1 MMKIC
6 AILATV
12 SLCNEVAFSFTS
24 LPAINRRLNNKTSST
39 SIRMEDSGIPQQYPI
54 ARKNLIKKAREIDAQ
69 LKEKKTGSYS
79 NVGWSNRL
87 GTVLTPV
94 VEGGGSSV
102 YAACRP
108 FLWNRIDVGCKMTVV
123 ELSTKSKNSSK
134 PDLFVH
140 SPVQLDRSL
149 MEGIDKL
156 GTVKHVVS
164 PNYEHIKYAKEWQDA
179 YPDALMWACPGLM
192 EREKNVKWTGEIP
205 YSARPPTYPN
215 GSIEKPEEMW
225 DWDEI
230 APLHFDVE
238 KNPFT
243 GRPFFNEVVFYHK
256 NTKTLMTTDTYWNYP
271 NSDGITNSNYKDKE
285 EFEESESGP
294 WDLAPSVPSIPLGSS
309 LWKKGM
315 DKLFRPF
322 YLNLMVQKDSKREFL
337 NIAAFISGL
346 SKDGWEVDVLI
357 PAHGDCVRGTKLIK
371 SVLKDHFNL

>member
-6 AILATV
+6 TIFATV

-24 LPAINRRLNNKTSST
+24 PPAMNRRLNKKTSST
-39 SIRMEDSGIPQQYPI
+39 SIRMEDSGIPAQYPI
-54 ARKNLIKKAREIDAQ
+54 ARKNLIKKAREIDSQ
-69 LKEKKTGSYS
+69 LKEKNTGSYS

-94 VEGGGSSV
+94 VEGGGSCV
-102 YAACRP
+102 YVACRP

-123 ELSTKSKNSSK
+123 ELSTRSNNSSK

-140 SPVQLDRSL
+140 SPVQLDQSL

-156 GTVKHVVS
+156 GTVKHVIS
-164 PNYEHIKYAKEWQDA
+164 PNYEHIKYAKEWQEA

-192 EREKNVKWTGEIP
+192 ERDKNVKWTGEIP
-205 YSARPPTYPN
+205 HSARPPTYPN

-285 EFEESESGP
+285 EFENSESGP
-294 WDLAPSVPSIPLGSS
+294 WDLAPSVSSIPLGSS

-322 YLNLMVQKDSKREFL
+322 YLNLMVQKDSKMEFL

-346 SKDGWEVDVLI
+346 SKVGWEVDVLI

-371 SVLKDHFNL
+371 SVLKEHFNL